1 MGFSS
6 VPQQEANMNRKDCE
20 IKNTFNRRNPST
32 PSSHP
37 FYVVILSIVVLI
49 LTNTE
54 SQAGS
59 VRVWPTAV
67 VVGDSIRLDD
77 LCELKGFDSETEK
90 IIAALSITT
99 SPPPGGSRIVHLEM
113 IRATLATNHI
123 NMATVSLKG
132 ATNCEVSRPGLI
144 QPAVNQVAPSK
155 NTQSKSGSS
164 KKSKNPQHR
173 QSTGSMKNIP
183 SKIEASDTGVTL
195 RQAVVDFF
203 NHELKRY
210 HGRAE
215 VIFDR
220 TSEQVLDLSGP
231 QYTFHVRRRQ
241 NHPLGLIPLE
251 VDVLSDA
258 RTVQTVPLVVQVTMI
273 RPGLVARRA
282 INQGATIQQTDIDVI
297 SLTFTKIDKLGMI
310 NPAYA
315 IGQRAKKF
323 QAAGSIIQES
333 DIESVPLVVRGQL
346 VTLTSIAGSVRIVTT
361 AKATAD
367 GLLGELVTVRAADN
381 KRVEFDAVV
390 TGPGKVQI
398 GHGEAQPAPT
408 IRVAGG
414 Q

>member
-1 MGFSS
+1 
-6 VPQQEANMNRKDCE
+6 MNREDCE
-20 IKNTFNRRNPST
+20 IKNTFNRRNPSAS
-32 PSSHP
+32 SSHP
-37 FYVVILSIVVLI
+37 FYVVILSVVVLT

-90 IIAALSITT
+90 VIAALTITT
-99 SPPPGGSRIVHLEM
+99 APPPGGSRIVHLEM

-132 ATNCEVSRPGLI
+132 ATNCEVSRPGSI
-144 QPAVNQVAPSK
+144 KPAVNQAAPSK
-155 NTQSKSGSS
+155 NARSKRETS
-164 KKSKNPQHR
+164 KKNRSPQQR
-173 QSTGSMKNIP
+173 QSVGSMKNIP
-183 SKIEASDTGVTL
+183 SKIEVADDTEVTL

-203 NHELKRY
+203 NHELRRY
-210 HGRAE
+210 QGRAE
-215 VIFDR
+215 VVFDH

-251 VDVLSDA
+251 VDVLSGA

-282 INQGATIQQTDIDVI
+282 INQGATIRQTDIDVI
-297 SLTFTKIDKLGMI
+297 PITFTKIDKLGMS
-310 NPAYA
+310 NPAHA
-315 IGQRAKKF
+315 IGQRSKKF
-323 QAAGSIIQES
+323 QAAGSLIQES

-361 AKATAD
+361 AKSTED

-390 TGPGKVQI
+390 TGPGRVQI
-398 GHGEAQPAPT
+398 GQGEAQPVPT

-414 Q
+414 RG

>member
-1 MGFSS
+1 
-6 VPQQEANMNRKDCE
+6 MNRKDCE
-20 IKNTFNRRNPST
+20 IKNTFSRRNPST
-32 PSSHP
+32 SSSHP
-37 FYVVILSIVVLI
+37 FYVVILSIVVMT
-49 LTNTE
+49 LTNNE

-67 VVGDSIRLDD
+67 VVGDTIRLDD

-99 SPPPGGSRIVHLEM
+99 SPLPGGSRIIHLEM
-113 IRATLATNHI
+113 IRATLATNNI

-132 ATNCEVSRPGLI
+132 ATNCEVSRPGSI
-144 QPAVNQVAPSK
+144 QPAMNQAAPSK

-164 KKSKNPQHR
+164 KKSKNPQYR
-173 QSTGSMKNIP
+173 QSTGTMKNIP
-183 SKIEASDTGVTL
+183 SKIEASVTEVTL

-203 NHELKRY
+203 NLELKRY

-215 VIFDR
+215 VIFDH

-258 RTVQTVPLVVQVTMI
+258 RTVQTVPLVVQVTMV

-297 SLTFTKIDKLGMI
+297 PLTFTKIDKLGMS

-367 GLLGELVTVRAADN
+367 GLLGDLVTVRAADN

-398 GHGEAQPAPT
+398 GHGEVQPAPT